1 LGRVFRVATRGGGVL
16 IRADPGCDRKRRAH
30 VPWMPPAD
38 AIEAIG
44 TLADARARPVGGR
57 GEGKVTFRW
66 RVEARF
72 VLRHRGVGRG
82 VAARREPRDLFRRR
96 PLAVSAR
103 AGKDGALGVGRTS
116 RARTLAGTSGDTRY
130 VS

>member
-1 LGRVFRVATRGGGVL
+1 MARVFRVATRGGGVL

-57 GEGKVTFRW
+57 GEATFRW

-116 RARTLAGTSGDTRY
+116 RARTLAGTSGVIRY
-130 VS
+130 ES